1 MKRILISLLVAL
13 STFLSAQQS
22 LALNPYGFEQILHIG
37 HVYARSIVYD
47 EDTGLPLWA
56 TYNEDGGHTKIQLD
70 ATKLAAANRGRVVSG
85 ENYRAYQKAYDD
97 FEAQYEGKVDLLPV
111 SDFQEQAANGSLTT
125 KDGQP
130 IQNWNAASIGNDVL
144 SIAIP
149 SKEKRLQFDAN
160 QIEKLYFPVNLAI
173 DDGINDDTKS
183 VLIDIEGN
191 ILEKSTDRIGK
202 LSAFYVEKG
211 KELENTAEYEYSSGI
226 KKLHNYDILDPVS
239 GVFIEGI
246 TGYINGATSSGSD
259 GFYKLRAL
267 PTPCPG
273 FQYSPRLTGTAR
285 LYYVNFNPKGSP
297 AIPYF
302 IEKTSE
308 NTCIGYGAAVNP
320 ASAEA
325 ADVIATIAFA
335 PENITTLNY
344 PIAINVL
351 AGNAILW
358 GAAISDSEPTEYF
371 AEQSPMTDYMAPND
385 YDGDGA
391 IDGTVRGDLNDQGQF
406 IADESAGRYG
416 VFLTSN
422 PRDDGQ
428 PNFTRVIDTQ
438 QDLKHK
444 GLVKT
449 INKDDLIETDILVFR
464 ESTGQLIT
472 ERSGLSD
479 EDVKHS
485 KVIGR
490 LQQDGNG
497 NFSYT
502 IAIRS
507 TEDTA
512 SFRSARH
519 GGWDKWQAASKMNP
533 ELHDHQSDFIRN
545 GEQLRIV
552 AINRATGYI
561 GTVITEL
568 TGPRDGGNVT
578 VPVPPII
585 MGPPNLKAWA
595 TRRYQPQGNQ
605 FNADEKR
612 HTIGNEGAATNDDE
626 LIEIHTK
633 WLDANGFPL
642 PAGLQDRGYTG
653 RLVKVATDPANTN
666 DPYSTN
672 TSEFV
677 SNTGTQTSEFSINPG
692 TQLQVLKFAK
702 GEIGQYHYYMQVNG
716 KTGAEQND
724 FSSGNHTGVLRH
736 RPNKYVPVK
745 VPLFDETITN
755 VNKILQQQQNP
766 EAKDLDAA
774 FNWVYR
780 PELSFSVVDLEVS
793 SILLHSN
800 DPEDEP
806 LELVNA
812 TDPVISTQD
821 SAVEIFYKLL
831 GSQYD
836 RITPLDG
843 EQTFILAIGEQE
855 IEISVDGDGTPIKF
869 TNLEHL
875 GEIKPEDY
883 LSIRLYLN
891 EDSQNVLWDW
901 AFNTLDLD
909 IDSDNNNGFAAPDRT
924 LQEEE
929 NETKDQHP
937 GKTIP
942 INDGD
947 INKNDIPDYAEFE
960 YLNDKGAL
968 YSKKLVPFVI
978 EIPAHVD
985 IAGATIKFEYA
996 GSDPLDIKQEA
1007 DTNDPDTIIYTPAE
1021 GDQRLWL
1028 KNADKKR
1035 NPMGVNNGG
1044 DYITPNTAYGLL
1056 QLGFDNSKRIKTF
1069 YIEGI
1074 RRTKAGAAVTHAY
1087 LEYQP

>member
-1 MKRILISLLVAL
+1 MKRTLTRLLMLVSALL
-13 STFLSAQQS
+13 STQQS

-47 EDTGLPLWA
+47 KDTGLPLWA
-56 TYNEDGGHTKIQLD
+56 TYNEDGGHTKIPLSG
-70 ATKLAAANRGRVVSG
+70 TELAAAYEGRVVSG
-85 ENYRAYQKAYDD
+85 ENYRAYIKAYDD
-97 FEAQYEGKVDLLPV
+97 FKTQYEGKVDLYPV
-111 SDFQEQAANGSLTT
+111 SVFQEQASNGSLTT

-130 IQNWNAASIGNDVL
+130 IQNWNASSIGQDVL

-149 SKEKRLQFDAN
+149 KKEKRLQFDAN
-160 QIEKLYFPVNLAI
+160 QIEKLYFPVNLVALAEV
-173 DDGINDDTKS
+173 DDDLKS
-183 VLIDIEGN
+183 VLIDRDGN
-191 ILEKSTDRIGK
+191 KLEVSTDRIGK
-202 LSAFYVEKG
+202 LSAFYVKKDE
-211 KELENTAEYEYSSGI
+211 ELENVSEYEYSSGL
-226 KKLHNYDILDPVS
+226 KRLHNYDILDPVA
-239 GVFIEGI
+239 GVFIEGV
-246 TGYINGATSSGSD
+246 TGYINGATASKQDGS
-259 GFYKLRAL
+259 YRLLAR
-267 PTPCPG
+267 PSPCPG
-273 FQYSPRLTGTAR
+273 FSYQPELTATAR
-285 LYYVNFNPKGSP
+285 LYYNNFNPKGSP
-297 AIPYF
+297 AIPYYLDRKSYNSCNGRYLF
-302 IEKTSE
+302 LS
-308 NTCIGYGAAVNP
+308 GVADLMAQMAALRIFEIV
-320 ASAEA
+320 SS
-325 ADVIATIAFA
+325 T

-344 PIAINVL
+344 PVAINVL

-391 IDGTVRGDLNDQGQF
+391 IDGTVRGDINDQGIF
-406 IADESAGRYG
+406 IADETAERYG
-416 VFLTSN
+416 VYLTSN
-422 PRDDGQ
+422 PRESGQ

-438 QDLKHK
+438 QDQRHK

-449 INKDDLIETDILVFR
+449 INKDDLIQTDILVFR

-479 EDVKHS
+479 DDIKHS

-507 TEDTA
+507 TEDMAATRRTWA
-512 SFRSARH
+512 KT
-519 GGWDKWQAASKMNP
+519 GTWENWQALSKMNP
-533 ELHDHQSDFIRN
+533 DLHAHKSDFIRN

-568 TGPRDGGNVT
+568 TGPRDGGDVT

-605 FNADEKR
+605 FNAEEQR
-612 HTIGNEGAATNDDE
+612 RTISNEGAASNDDE
-626 LIEIHTK
+626 VIEIHTK

-653 RLVKVATDPANTN
+653 RLVKVATDPANTS

-702 GEIGQYHYYMQVNG
+702 GEIGQYHYYMQING
-716 KTGAEQND
+716 KTDAEQND
-724 FSSGNHTGVLRH
+724 FSTGNHQGVLRH

-745 VPLFDETITN
+745 VPLFDETMTN
-755 VNKILQQQQNP
+755 VNKILQQQHNP
-766 EAKDLDAA
+766 DAKGTDAA

-780 PELSFSVVDLEVS
+780 PELSFSIVDLEVS

-800 DPEDEP
+800 DPEDDP
-806 LELVNA
+806 LELVNS

-924 LQEEE
+924 LKEEQNE
-929 NETKDQHP
+929 NQRPTP
-937 GKTIP
+937 G
-942 INDGD
+942 
-947 INKNDIPDYAEFE
+947 
-960 YLNDKGAL
+960 
-968 YSKKLVPFVI
+968 
-978 EIPAHVD
+978 
-985 IAGATIKFEYA
+985 
-996 GSDPLDIKQEA
+996 
-1007 DTNDPDTIIYTPAE
+1007 
-1021 GDQRLWL
+1021 
-1028 KNADKKR
+1028 
-1035 NPMGVNNGG
+1035 
-1044 DYITPNTAYGLL
+1044 
-1056 QLGFDNSKRIKTF
+1056 
-1069 YIEGI
+1069 
-1074 RRTKAGAAVTHAY
+1074 
-1087 LEYQP
+1087 